1 MVSLMRRDNME
12 YVRLGNS
19 GLEVS
24 RICLGG
30 MSFGDTNWIHD
41 WVLDEEES
49 RKIIKR
55 ALDLGINFFDT
66 ANIYSYGVSEEILGR
81 ALKDYANRK
90 DIVIATKVFQTMREG
105 QNSGGLSRKAIF
117 QEVNDSLERLD
128 VDYIDLL
135 IIHRFDYNTPLE
147 ETMKALHDL
156 VESGKVHYIGASAMY
171 GYQFQKAQFIAEKNG
186 WTQFI
191 SMQNHYNL
199 IYREDERE
207 LIPVCED
214 QNVGLTPYSPLA
226 AGRLARI
233 WSSDTKRA
241 LTDKNAVGKYDETEE
256 QDREIVMRVKEIADK
271 KGVKMAQVALA
282 WLLHKPQV
290 AAPVVGV
297 TKMYQLEEA
306 VDALNISLSQ
316 DEMDYLEELYIP
328 HEINGAR

>member
-1 MVSLMRRDNME
+1 ME
-12 YVRLGNS
+12 YVKLGNS
-19 GLEVS
+19 GLDVS

-55 ALDLGINFFDT
+55 ALELGINFFDT

-81 ALKDYANRK
+81 ALRDYANRK

-105 QNSGGLSRKAIF
+105 PNAGGLSRKAIF
-117 QEVNDSLERLD
+117 QEVEDSLTRLG

-135 IIHRFDYNTPLE
+135 IIHRYDYDTPLE

-156 VESGKVHYIGASAMY
+156 VEMGKVHYLGASAMY
-171 GYQFQKAQFIAEKNG
+171 GYQFQKAQYVAEKNG
-186 WTQFI
+186 WTKFI

-214 QNVGLTPYSPLA
+214 QNVSLTPYSPLA
-226 AGRLARI
+226 AGRLARA
-233 WSSDTKRA
+233 WTADTKRA
-241 LTDKNAVGKYDETEE
+241 QSDKTARSKYDLTQQ
-256 QDREIVMRVKEIADK
+256 QDTEIVKRVEEIAHK

-297 TKMYQLEEA
+297 TKMVQLEEA
-306 VDALNISLSQ
+306 VEALKIKLTQ
-316 DEMDYLEELYIP
+316 EEIAYLEELYLP
-328 HEINGAR
+328 HKVSGAR